1 MSPSRTADRTGRP
14 RAEDGATR
22 ASADRA
28 PDGSGSQARDGGAG
42 TGHQGVG
49 PADHP
54 SLAARHRPELHGLRG
69 LAIALVVL
77 FHVFGDGRVSG
88 GIDVFLAISGFL
100 FTGMLAR
107 EAVRT
112 GGRVDLGRYLGRI
125 ARRLL
130 PAAVLVLAAT
140 WVAGRLLL
148 PETRW
153 VQLGREV
160 RASLTY
166 TENWELIASQLGY
179 GAAGASTSPLQ
190 HFWSMSVQGQFY
202 LLWPVV
208 VVLAVLGARA
218 VRGGVRW
225 VLLGAVGAVAVAS
238 FGYAAWLHHADQQVA
253 YLHTGA
259 RLWEPA
265 LGGVVALLALDA
277 RLPRALRLLL
287 GWAGVGLV
295 ASSGLVLDGGALFP
309 GPWALWPVGGFA
321 LVMAAGTTGSRWGAD
336 HWLSGRLLGWVGDIA
351 YPLFLWHWP
360 IVVYTLVVTGQERLG
375 LAGGALVIAASVLLA
390 QLTHSLVERPV
401 TASPMRRPWRVV
413 AVGALVVALA
423 AGLVGTWT
431 AALVREREAALAQAA
446 QDSPAHPGAAALD
459 EPGFGNTGAT
469 PVPALAAAPQDN
481 ADVYG
486 QGCIQGFEDTEAAS
500 EVLVCPGTA
509 PGAEHTVVVTG
520 GSHVVQFVPAL
531 EVVADQ
537 QGWDLVVASRS
548 GCHLTTNTGAYP
560 ERTDA
565 APTDSCVAWNDGF
578 LDAVAEL
585 DPDVVVTLGST
596 TQPGSEQVSRGFVEV
611 WRELGE
617 RGIDV
622 VGLRDTA
629 RMPQDV
635 PDCLAEHPGEPQACA
650 MPRDAGYRDTP
661 PYVGRDDLPT
671 NVTFVD
677 VVDQICT
684 ATTCPAVA
692 GDVVVY
698 SDHSHV
704 TATYMRSLA
713 PALDAQL
720 REAAPQ
726 LYR

>member
-1 MSPSRTADRTGRP
+1 MSPSRTDTRTDRRGEAAPPSPSREATSPG
-14 RAEDGATR
+14 EGSGAT
-22 ASADRA
+22 A
-28 PDGSGSQARDGGAG
+28 
-42 TGHQGVG
+42 
-49 PADHP
+49 HP
-54 SLAARHRPELHGLRG
+54 SLTARYRRELHGLRG
-69 LAIALVVL
+69 LAIALVVV

-125 ARRLL
+125 LRRLL
-130 PAAVLVLAAT
+130 PTAVLVLAAT
-140 WVAGRLLL
+140 WLAGRLLL

-166 TENWELIASQLGY
+166 VENWELIASQLGY

-208 VVLAVLGARA
+208 VVLGVLLARGLRVGPRAVLLA
-218 VRGGVRW
+218 VV
-225 VLLGAVGAVAVAS
+225 GAVGVGS

-309 GPWALWPVGGFA
+309 GPAALWPVGGFA

-336 HWLSGRLLGWVGDIA
+336 RWLSGRLLGWVGDIA

-360 IVVYTLVVTGQERLG
+360 VVVYTLVVTGKERLD
-375 LAGGALVIAASVLLA
+375 LADGALVIAASLLLA
-390 QLTHSLVERPV
+390 QLTHTLVEGPV
-401 TASPMRRPWRVV
+401 TASPMRRPWLVV
-413 AVGALVVALA
+413 GVGALVVAVG
-423 AGLVGTWT
+423 AGLVGGWT
-431 AALVREREAALAQAA
+431 ATLVREREVALAQAA
-446 QDSPAHPGAAALD
+446 QDSPDHPGAAALH

-486 QGCIQGFEDTEAAS
+486 QGCIQGHEDTAAAS
-500 EVLVCPGTA
+500 EVLVCPGTD

-531 EVVADQ
+531 EVAAEQ
-537 QGWDLVVASRS
+537 QGWNLVVVSRS
-548 GCHLTTNTGAYP
+548 GCHLTTNTGGYP

-565 APTDSCVAWNDGF
+565 VPTDSCVAWNTGF
-578 LDAVAEL
+578 LETVEEL
-585 DPDVVVTLGST
+585 DPDAVVTLGTT

-611 WRELGE
+611 WRELGR

-622 VGLRDTA
+622 IGLRDTA

-635 PDCLAEHPGEPQACA
+635 PDCLAEHPDEPQACA
-650 MPRDAGYRDTP
+650 MPRDPAYRDTA
-661 PYVGRDDLPT
+661 PYLGRDDLPA
-671 NVTFVD
+671 NISFVD

-684 ATTCPAVA
+684 ERTCPAVA

-704 TATYMRSLA
+704 TATYMRTLA
-713 PALDAQL
+713 PALDARL
-720 REAAPQ
+720 REAAPR

>member
-1 MSPSRTADRTGRP
+1 MSPSRTDIRTDRREEAGPTSSP
-14 RAEDGATR
+14 RDASPPGDGA
-22 ASADRA
+22 
-28 PDGSGSQARDGGAG
+28 
-42 TGHQGVG
+42 G
-49 PADHP
+49 PGPVLHP
-54 SLAARHRPELHGLRG
+54 SLTARYRPELHGLRG
-69 LAIALVVL
+69 LAIALVVV

-112 GGRVDLGRYLGRI
+112 GGRVVLGRYLGRI
-125 ARRLL
+125 VRRLL
-130 PAAVLVLAAT
+130 PTAVLVLAAT
-140 WVAGRLLL
+140 WLAGRLLL

-166 TENWELIASQLGY
+166 VENWELIASQLGY

-208 VVLAVLGARA
+208 VVLCVLLARGLR
-218 VRGGVRW
+218 VRPRP
-225 VLLGAVGAVAVAS
+225 VLLGVVAVVCAGS
-238 FGYAAWLHHADQQVA
+238 FGYAAWLHQADQQVA

-265 LGGVVALLALDA
+265 LGGLVALVALDA
-277 RLPRALRLLL
+277 RLPRALRLTL

-295 ASSGLVLDGGALFP
+295 ASSGLVLDGGAVFP

-321 LVMAAGTTGSRWGAD
+321 LVMVAGSTGSRWAAD

-360 IVVYTLVVTGQERLG
+360 VVVYTLVVTGQERLG
-375 LAGGALVIAASVLLA
+375 LAAGALVIAASVLLA
-390 QLTHSLVERPV
+390 HLTHTLLERRV

-413 AVGALVVALA
+413 GVGALVVALG
-423 AGLVGTWT
+423 AGLVGAWT
-431 AALVREREAALAQAA
+431 AALVREREAALERAA
-446 QDSPAHPGAAALD
+446 LDSPDHPGAAALD
-459 EPGFGNTGAT
+459 EPGFGTTGAT

-481 ADVYG
+481 ADVYR
-486 QGCIQGFEDTEAAS
+486 QGCIQGHEDTEAAS
-500 EVLVCPGTA
+500 EVLVCPGTD
-509 PGAEHTVVVTG
+509 PGAEHTLVVTG
-520 GSHVVQFVPAL
+520 GSHVVQFLPAL

-537 QGWDLVVASRS
+537 QGWNLVVASRS

-565 APTDSCVAWNDGF
+565 APTDSCVAWNAGF
-578 LDAVAEL
+578 LETVEEL
-585 DPDVVVTLGST
+585 DPDAVVTLGST

-611 WRELGE
+611 WRELE
-617 RGIDV
+617 RRGIDV
-622 VGLRDTA
+622 IGLRDTA

-635 PDCLAEHPGEPQACA
+635 PDCLAEHPEEPQACA
-650 MPRDAGYRDTP
+650 MPRDPAYRASA
-661 PYVGRDDLPT
+661 PYLGRDDLPA
-671 NVTFVD
+671 NVSFVD

-684 ATTCPAVA
+684 DRTCPAVA

-704 TATYMRSLA
+704 TATYMRTLA
-713 PALDAQL
+713 PALDARL